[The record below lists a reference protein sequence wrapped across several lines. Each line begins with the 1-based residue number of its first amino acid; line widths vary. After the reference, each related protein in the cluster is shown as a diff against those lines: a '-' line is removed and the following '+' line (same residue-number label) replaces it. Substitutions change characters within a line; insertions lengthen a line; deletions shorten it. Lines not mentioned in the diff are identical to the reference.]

1 MTQDQFCDGIRLLG
15 GKAQAARA
23 LDINE
28 RAIERIMAGRET
40 LGDLLAS
47 ALLDAVEARR
57 RACADFVRAFDRSS
71 IGGA

>member
-28 RAIERIMAGRET
+28 RAIERIMTGKET
-40 LGDLLAS
+40 LGEGLAMRLYLAVS
-47 ALLDAVEARR
+47 AHHRQCREWLDDNRDA
-57 RACADFVRAFDRSS
+57 
-71 IGGA
+71 